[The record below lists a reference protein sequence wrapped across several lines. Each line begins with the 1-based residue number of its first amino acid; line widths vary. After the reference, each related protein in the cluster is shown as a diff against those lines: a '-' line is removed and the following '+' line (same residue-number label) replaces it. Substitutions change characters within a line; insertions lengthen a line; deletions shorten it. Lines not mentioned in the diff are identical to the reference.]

1 MKSYQAK
8 LAEQVESQVLACI
21 GCNDCLLACPVAE
34 SRSVTIAELNHAVH
48 LPTIHQEN
56 VVRFLSACTQCKQC
70 VPACPAD
77 LNRAEMVLFNKLK
90 VEDAVPNHE
99 LLLQTERSAMPS
111 GWTLDGLAQGL
122 ASLEIFRGAGVAGLR
137 RLIQKSTL
145 RLLGAG
151 EELAREG
158 EFYERLA
165 VVLNGSLVQT
175 STGPRGEL
183 LYLVVLGP
191 GAFFG
196 EVGVLGDC
204 PEPYGAITREA
215 SIVLEIP
222 KLAVLRLMEQ
232 SPGFGETMDGLYAKH
247 ALHSHARSA
256 GTLGAL
262 SEAAIAELLAGARLE
277 LVPAGQVLFTE
288 VDGPSDFFLV
298 RAGFLRVFQHDGTGD
313 RVLTYFREGDLFG
326 LTALLNRAPAHGYS
340 AQAVG
345 RTEVVRIPGA
355 SLGNLFARYP
365 EVHAALSASAYEA
378 ERLARSD
385 EVGVSPLTFGGY
397 TPAPPGVQGR
407 PSYPAGRSLPGASG
421 AGRPSGPPRPSNPSA
436 LSSDRA
442 RFEAG
447 VLVEEGI
454 AKGREVLVIDQ
465 NLCTGCNNCIDACER
480 RHGTSRLQLRG
491 LQVEHY
497 MFPAACRHC
506 ADPACLLCSVNG
518 IVRLPSGEIQIVED
532 NCIGCGACAE
542 RCPYGNINMHAVKQ
556 KKRGFWPGML
566 EFLARGSSREAALE
580 ALDPKVERV
589 AVKCDLCAGH
599 ADYAC
604 VTACPV
610 GANFRV
616 DPSRLVQK

>member
-1 MKSYQAK
+1 
-8 LAEQVESQVLACI
+8 
-21 GCNDCLLACPVAE
+21 
-34 SRSVTIAELNHAVH
+34 
-48 LPTIHQEN
+48 
-56 VVRFLSACTQCKQC
+56 
-70 VPACPAD
+70 
-77 LNRAEMVLFNKLK
+77 MVLFNKLK
-90 VEDAVPNHE
+90 VEDAIPNHE
-99 LLLQTERSAMPS
+99 LLLQTERSAAPS

-122 ASLEIFRGAGVAGLR
+122 AALELFRGAGVAGLR

-145 RLLGAG
+145 RLLGPG

-191 GAFFG
+191 GSFFG

-204 PEPYGAITREA
+204 PESYGAVAREA
-215 SIVLEIP
+215 SIALEIP
-222 KLAVLRLMEQ
+222 KIAVLRLMEQ
-232 SPGFGETMDGLYAKH
+232 SPSFGETMDLVYARR
-247 ALHSHARSA
+247 ALHSHARSP
-256 GTLGAL
+256 GAL
-262 SEAAIAELLAGARLE
+262 GSLPEAAIGELLTDAHLE
-277 LVPAGQVLFTE
+277 LVPAGQTLFTQG
-288 VDGPSDFFLV
+288 DAPRDFFLV
-298 RAGFLRVFQHDGTGD
+298 RAGFLRALKHDGTGD
-313 RVLTYFREGDLFG
+313 RVLTYLREGDLFG
-326 LTALLNRAPAHGYS
+326 LTALLYREPQHGYT

-345 RTEVVRIPGA
+345 RTEVVRFPGA
-355 SLGNLFARYP
+355 SLGGVIARYP

-378 ERLARSD
+378 ERLARSN
-385 EVGVSPLTFGGY
+385 EVGVSPLTLGVGG
-397 TPAPPGVQGR
+397 TPSIPPDGYSAQ
-407 PSYPAGRSLPGASG
+407 
-421 AGRPSGPPRPSNPSA
+421 RPSGLPRPSNPSA

-447 VLVEEGI
+447 VLVEQGI

-491 LQVEHY
+491 LQVENY

-566 EFLARGSSREAALE
+566 EFLARGSSQEASLE

-589 AVKCDLCAGH
+589 AVKCDLCAGYS
-599 ADYAC
+599 DYAC

-616 DPSRLVQK
+616 DPSRLVTK